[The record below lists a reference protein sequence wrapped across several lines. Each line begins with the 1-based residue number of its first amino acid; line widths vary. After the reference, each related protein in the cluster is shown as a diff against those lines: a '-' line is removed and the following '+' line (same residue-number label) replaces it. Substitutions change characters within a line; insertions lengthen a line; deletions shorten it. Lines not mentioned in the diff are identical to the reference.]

1 MKNFKSS
8 VYVKNN
14 GLSMKVYGTGIVD
27 AANGIKL
34 LYIFIQKCLWNRLML
49 RVNANCF
56 LIHGE
61 KIY

>member
-1 MKNFKSS
+1 
-8 VYVKNN
+8 
-14 GLSMKVYGTGIVD
+14 MKVYGTGIVD

-56 LIHGE
+56 LINGE

>member
-34 LYIFIQKCLWNRLML
+34 LYY
-49 RVNANCF
+49 
-56 LIHGE
+56 IHTKMFVE
-61 KIY
+61 